1 MDNNCILMMTL
12 RAGKTDHIPGSR
24 SCYRFFQGILHHCL
38 LFQWFLG
45 SNKPH
50 MFLSPYIEDI
60 SKHIPGLLVSGC
72 QQKGIEG
79 AIIVSD
85 ILIIGPAT

>member
-1 MDNNCILMMTL
+1 
-12 RAGKTDHIPGSR
+12 
-24 SCYRFFQGILHHCL
+24 
-38 LFQWFLG
+38 
-45 SNKPH
+45 